1 MRMETKRTAQNDT
14 QHRRRPQIAFFDYP
28 DVFEDFYP
36 HYGLDQRTF
45 ATRWDDGG
53 NHSFLAL
60 LQRHVGDVVWNAFS
74 LKPEFETAHHESVG
88 CKVRFFRSSWLHRSL
103 WRLFYA
109 PRFAW
114 RWPRI
119 YPAYAFIASYSSLL
133 SWSFLRTLRQDRP
146 DFIFVQDYA
155 TGRFDVLILLAAV
168 LGTPLVARHSGSW
181 PEGYVGKL
189 AKRWTIRRADR
200 LIVSS
205 QKELDM
211 LAQRYRVPRER
222 LSVILTPVDTDV
234 FRPVDRL
241 KARQAVGLE
250 SSRRYLLFA
259 GRLADSVKRV
269 SALIRAFASV
279 VQDHP
284 DVDFLIAGTGPD
296 EEKLRQLAQKLAPD
310 RVRFLGWITLEQK
323 PLFYNLAECLLLAS
337 RSEGFP
343 NVVGEAMACGTPVV
357 ASDVGGIRE
366 LVVDGHTGW
375 LFEPGDDAGLLQA
388 LNRVLN
394 RPEQAAEMRLN
405 ARKAAE
411 DRISPLAVAA
421 KLKGCFCL
429 GRKA

>member
-1 MRMETKRTAQNDT
+1 MV
-14 QHRRRPQIAFFDYP
+14 RRRPQIAFFDYP

-36 HYGLDQRTF
+36 QYGLDQRTF
-45 ATRWDDGG
+45 ATRWADAG
-53 NHSFLAL
+53 NHAFLTL

-74 LKPEFETAHHESVG
+74 LKPEFEAAYHERVG

-133 SWSFLRTLRQDRP
+133 SWSFLRALRQDRP

-155 TGRFDVLILLAAV
+155 TGRFDTLILLAAL
-168 LGTPLVARHSGSW
+168 LGVPLVARHSGSW

-189 AKRWTIRRADR
+189 AKRWTIRCADR

-205 QKELDM
+205 QRELDM
-211 LAQRYRVPRER
+211 LEQRYRVPRER
-222 LSVILTPVDTDV
+222 LSVILTPIDIDV
-234 FRPVDRL
+234 FRPLGRL
-241 KARQAVGLE
+241 KACHAVGLD

-259 GRLADSVKRV
+259 GRLVDSVKRV

-279 VQDHP
+279 AQDHP
-284 DVDFLIAGTGPD
+284 DVDLLIAGIGPD
-296 EEKLRQLAQKLAPD
+296 EERLRQLAHRLAPD
-310 RVRFLGWITLEQK
+310 HIRFLGWITPEQK
-323 PLFYNLAECLLLAS
+323 PFFYNLSECLMLAS
-337 RSEGFP
+337 KSEGFP

-375 LFEPGDDAGLLQA
+375 LFETGDDAGLLQA
-388 LNRVLN
+388 LNRILS
-394 RPEQAAEMRLN
+394 RPEQVAQMRLR

-411 DRISPLAVAA
+411 NRISQLAVAA
-421 KLKGCFCL
+421 QLQGCFCSE
-429 GRKA
+429 RKA